1 MASSLQHCG
10 EFNFAAAFFCGSR
23 ARRWFANK
31 ITVFLGG
38 SEERFTRFFRYF
50 WKWWTIAFVTGGT
63 VPERNGAGI
72 RGRTPL
78 IGMNECIT
86 NVLYILRGNYFA
98 SRRDEKFISRRYRL
112 TLRWKKK
119 VSRYNIRDS
128 HPFANSIINW
138 HARPSL
144 RSSMCKLES
153 DNRIAMVY

>member
-1 MASSLQHCG
+1 MANSLQHCG

-86 NVLYILRGNYFA
+86 NVLYILWGNYFA
-98 SRRDEKFISRRYRL
+98 SRRDEKFISRRYRRRL

-119 VSRYNIRDS
+119 CRDIIYAIRILSLIQSLIDTLV
-128 HPFANSIINW
+128 HHYEVQCAN
-138 HARPSL
+138 
-144 RSSMCKLES
+144 
-153 DNRIAMVY
+153 